1 MTRNKIAVAAI
12 AAGLLLVA
20 AGSANAQSHIQFSNM
35 HDFATGEDIAGAGS
49 LTRTT
54 DQLWVNL
61 ALSGLDKKSAYT
73 LWWVVFNSPDECV
86 DGCGG
91 DDIDDGR
98 GAASILRAGGFGTGT
113 DGTANVSAHL
123 NALDIVEP
131 SPVLFGDALIP
142 SNGLAAEIHL
152 IVRSHAKYVVGRVDE
167 QIGSV
172 GGACDVNDCEDQQ
185 AIMFLP
191 IIP

>member
-1 MTRNKIAVAAI
+1 MTRNRVVVAAI
-12 AAGLLLVA
+12 AAGFLLVA
-20 AGSANAQSHIQFSNM
+20 AGSANAQSQIQFSNM
-35 HDFATGEDIAGAGS
+35 HDFETGNDIAGAGS

-54 DQLWVNL
+54 DQLWANL

-73 LWWVVFNSPDECV
+73 VWWVVFNSPGDCAALP
-86 DGCGG
+86 CGLG
-91 DDIDDGR
+91 DLETPAV
-98 GAASILRAGGFGTGT
+98 AASILRAGGFGTGT
-113 DGTANVSAHL
+113 DGTANVSVHL

-131 SPVLFGDALIP
+131 SPVLFGPALIP
-142 SNGLAAEIHL
+142 GNGLAAEVHL

-185 AIMFLP
+185 AIIFLP
-191 IIP
+191 